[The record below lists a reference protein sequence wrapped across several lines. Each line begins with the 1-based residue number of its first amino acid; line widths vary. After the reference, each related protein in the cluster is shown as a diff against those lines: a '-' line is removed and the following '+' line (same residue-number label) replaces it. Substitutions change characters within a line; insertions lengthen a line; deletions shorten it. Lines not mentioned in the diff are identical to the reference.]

1 MSSDSS
7 LLLPPPL
14 VLIAL
19 AVLVVGVRWYIR
31 KRELETRAVYV
42 MVDRILG
49 KPL

>member
-19 AVLVVGVRWYIR
+19 AVLVVGVRWYIH